1 MHTKECEEV
10 DVRKRMALVEII
22 RESCTFIERPSN
34 RGSIEGK
41 DGEHMLSIFTYWPFL
56 IARLWE
62 KLETMYWVR
71 KYYFFLKEI

>member
-41 DGEHMLSIFTYWPFL
+41 DGERMLSIFTYWPFL
-56 IARLWE
+56 IARL
-62 KLETMYWVR
+62 VR
-71 KYYFFLKEI
+71 EIGNDVLRKCYFLKEI